1 MDQKQK
7 LELEKMKLESDIR
20 IQKERNKNAKENK
33 IIKNKNLI
41 ENKRQHLEE
50 MNQNKK
56 SRLTLKNKNDIN
68 NLEKEFKNN
77 YEKYVEQYKNDYLKN
92 KEDVNNDDYILRNNL
107 KELEDEYIKELKEK
121 FEQEKISIKYE
132 VETNMFK
139 ELEKY
144 KIQMKNNN
152 EQKKQ
157 EYDDKINYLSKEYFN
172 ERDAIK
178 KQIDIQKNKDDLI
191 INEKLKNISNT
202 YFNEMKNIYLKK
214 LNEEMNQINSIIKKQ
229 NNNYN
234 IEDYDNLELKIEE
247 KLIDK
252 FVVNN
257 SKLRELKSLYDLS
270 EKDYNEIKM
279 KIEFITKAVYI
290 INKLLIEKGSDFIFE
305 LNDVENKN
313 KKDNKDDLLV
323 SEMVYT
329 LQNKLDELKIKDK
342 DDLNKKI
349 YPFLDEEINNLMDN
363 INKSKERNI
372 MRSNYNYTSFRTN
385 NINYNNNNNNNEYND
400 YIKLSSQFK
409 YNPLILS
416 NQEKKNT
423 KKSFFKEKNNNNY
436 ININNNNYTIN
447 NKITEESIEKENG
460 STMIKNISNYKEITN
475 LELPNEILNTFSEE
489 LLYLYNKIVSFINE
503 ESTLIKKDKENLN
516 NHENMNNTLKS
527 LKDNNNFIDYKND
540 FNFVISQEQK
550 TSRII
555 KANIESKIRLFNKI
569 KSSWEDTLYFIYN
582 NYSRHDYIKRK
593 LNLLIENIDDY
604 MALDNSKK
612 KNIFEDNNY
621 IMTSRN
627 NNNFVYNSN
636 ILNGNNRY
644 NLRYGKNTFRNSS
657 YDKKYN

>member
-1 MDQKQK
+1 
-7 LELEKMKLESDIR
+7 
-20 IQKERNKNAKENK
+20 
-33 IIKNKNLI
+33 
-41 ENKRQHLEE
+41 
-50 MNQNKK
+50 
-56 SRLTLKNKNDIN
+56 
-68 NLEKEFKNN
+68 
-77 YEKYVEQYKNDYLKN
+77 
-92 KEDVNNDDYILRNNL
+92 
-107 KELEDEYIKELKEK
+107 
-121 FEQEKISIKYE
+121 
-132 VETNMFK
+132 
-139 ELEKY
+139 
-144 KIQMKNNN
+144 
-152 EQKKQ
+152 
-157 EYDDKINYLSKEYFN
+157 
-172 ERDAIK
+172 
-178 KQIDIQKNKDDLI
+178 
-191 INEKLKNISNT
+191 
-202 YFNEMKNIYLKK
+202 
-214 LNEEMNQINSIIKKQ
+214 
-229 NNNYN
+229 
-234 IEDYDNLELKIEE
+234 
-247 KLIDK
+247 
-252 FVVNN
+252 
-257 SKLRELKSLYDLS
+257 
-270 EKDYNEIKM
+270 
-279 KIEFITKAVYI
+279 
-290 INKLLIEKGSDFIFE
+290 
-305 LNDVENKN
+305 
-313 KKDNKDDLLV
+313 
-323 SEMVYT
+323 
-329 LQNKLDELKIKDK
+329 
-342 DDLNKKI
+342 
-349 YPFLDEEINNLMDN
+349 MDN

-372 MRSNYNYTSFRTN
+372 MRSNNNYTSFRAN
-385 NINYNNNNNNNEYND
+385 NINYNKNNNEYND

-416 NQEKKNT
+416 KQEKKNT

-503 ESTLIKKDKENLN
+503 ESTLIEKDKENMN

-636 ILNGNNRY
+636 ILNGSNRY